1 MVKQRVEEEIGNLIE
16 VIKNNMIV
24 YKFLIVR
31 R

>member
-1 MVKQRVEEEIGNLIE
+1 MAKQRVEEEMGNLIE